1 MENYSKKE
9 GNETMF
15 YEVSKEVF
23 DKLPNFVVGVV
34 AVTGINNA
42 KEYPAIEKMLEENSN
57 GVIQYFAESGNKAKN
72 DPCVVPYREAF
83 RALGMNPNRY
93 TCSAEA
99 LMDRIAKGK
108 GMPQINPAVDL
119 GNAVSL
125 KYKLP
130 IGAHDIYSFVRP
142 DGTGR
147 GAADTGLEV
156 RPASEDDTFRPFG
169 AAEDEFDNPEP
180 GEVVY
185 VSGHEVRTRRWT
197 WRQSEVGKM
206 TEKTAG
212 VLYPIDGF
220 SDVNIDDVRAAMKEF
235 TELLANYFAR
245 SGYSCTVET
254 GLVDKDNR
262 RFEF

>member
-1 MENYSKKE
+1 
-9 GNETMF
+9 MF

-23 DKLPNFVVGVV
+23 DKLPNAVFGLV

-42 KEYPAIEKMLEENSN
+42 KEVPQIGAMLDENVEACN
-57 GVIQYFAESGNKAKN
+57 KYFDESGNKAKD
-72 DPCVVPYREAF
+72 DPCVLPYREAF
-83 RALGMNPNRY
+83 RALGINPGRY

-108 GMPQINPAVDL
+108 GMPHINPAVDL
-119 GNAVSL
+119 GNAISL
-125 KYKLP
+125 KYRIP

-147 GAADTGLEV
+147 GTEDAGIEV
-156 RPASEDDTFRPFG
+156 RPATDDDTFIPFG
-169 AAEDEFDNPEP
+169 GGDGDFDNPEP

-206 TEKTAG
+206 TEKTSA

-220 SDVNIDDVRAAMKEF
+220 TDVNLEEVKQAMKDF
-235 TELLANYFAR
+235 TEYVANYFAQ
-245 SGYSCTVET
+245 SGHSCTVAT
-254 GLVDKDNR
+254 GIVDKDNR